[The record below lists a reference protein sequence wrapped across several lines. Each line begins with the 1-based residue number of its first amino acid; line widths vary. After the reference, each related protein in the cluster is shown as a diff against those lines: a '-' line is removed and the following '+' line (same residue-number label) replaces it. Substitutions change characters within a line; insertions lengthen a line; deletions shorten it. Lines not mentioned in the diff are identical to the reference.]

1 MATGERST
9 AASSSEC
16 GETDIPRR
24 VPARRDHPNRKSLLS
39 GRNLPFEAVAR
50 GVERIAGP
58 GARHDLLRR
67 VRART
72 ALAATRPRHAH
83 AQLHTPATTD
93 SVQSM
98 TDVGLTTWRPS
109 PSSLGSR

>member
-72 ALAATRPRHAH
+72 ALAAPRPRHAH
-83 AQLHTPATTD
+83 AHVHPPASTHSGRAVTGL
-93 SVQSM
+93 
-98 TDVGLTTWRPS
+98 GLTTWQPRPQ
-109 PSSLGSR
+109 P